1 MEPRM
6 IEITDR
12 FTSITAG
19 MDPVRVPPLHDASD
33 SRVQRQHAPTG
44 ARVTLEFSRDEA
56 LPPGQPVRVRYEFG
70 DDGTVREAVGVPVP
84 THARVSWG
92 CTVVYHYRLSHWI
105 APGALMSTVAGYVRQ
120 RTETAWRPRSAS
132 VQPAAVAD

>member
-1 MEPRM
+1 M

-19 MDPVRVPPLHDASD
+19 MDPVGVPPPLDAGD
-33 SRVQRQHAPTG
+33 SRLQRQHAPTG
-44 ARVTLEFSRDEA
+44 ARVTLEFTREEA

-70 DDGTVREAVGVPVP
+70 DDGTVREAVGIAVP
-84 THARVSWG
+84 THARVRWG

-105 APGALMSTVAGYVRQ
+105 APGALMSTVTGYVRQ
-120 RTETAWRPRSAS
+120 RTEAARRPRSDSA
-132 VQPAAVAD
+132 QPAAVAE